1 MNKFKY
7 LQLVGTTIVLSP
19 LILLVAT
26 AFVYEMNQTDLVEI
40 TETEVVEVV
49 EKPKKDSVIVVK
61 EVVVE
66 KKETPPP
73 TPPKPIVKDTLPK
86 PVVETKDS
94 VEVKL
99 DTVKVKLDTTLKN

>member
-7 LQLVGTTIVLSP
+7 LQLVGTFIVFSP
-19 LILLVAT
+19 VILLTIT
-26 AFVYEMNQTDLVEI
+26 AFVYEMNHTELVEI
-40 TETEVVEVV
+40 AKTEVVEMV

-73 TPPKPIVKDTLPK
+73 PPPKPIVKDTLPK

>member
-7 LQLVGTTIVLSP
+7 LQWVGTTIVFSPVIALST
-19 LILLVAT
+19 T
-26 AFVYEMNQTDLVEI
+26 AFVYEIAQNESEDTI
-40 TETEVVEVV
+40 TTEVVEVKD
-49 EKPKKDSVIVVK
+49 ETKKDSVVK
-61 EVVVE
+61 EVVVQL
-66 KKETPPP
+66 KPTPPP
-73 TPPKPIVKDTLPK
+73 TPKPVVKDTLPK

>member
-7 LQLVGTTIVLSP
+7 LQLVGTTIVFSPIIALS
-19 LILLVAT
+19 AT
-26 AFVYEMNQTDLVEI
+26 AVIYEMKQIGSVEI

-49 EKPKKDSVIVVK
+49 ETPKKDSVVVVK
-61 EVVVE
+61 EVVVQP
-66 KKETPPP
+66 KPTPPP
-73 TPPKPIVKDTLPK
+73 TPKPVVKDTLPK

-99 DTVKVKLDTTLKN
+99 EDVKVKLDTTLKN

>member
-7 LQLVGTTIVLSP
+7 LQLVGTTIVFSPIIALST
-19 LILLVAT
+19 T
-26 AFVYEMNQTDLVEI
+26 AFVYEMKQMASVEI
-40 TETEVVEVV
+40 NETEVVEVV
-49 EKPKKDSVIVVK
+49 GVPKKDSVVVVK
-61 EVVVE
+61 EVVVQP
-66 KKETPPP
+66 KPTPP
-73 TPPKPIVKDTLPK
+73 TPKPVVKDTLPK

>member
-7 LQLVGTTIVLSP
+7 LQLVGTTIVFSPIIALST
-19 LILLVAT
+19 T
-26 AFVYEMNQTDLVEI
+26 AFVYKMNQMGSVEI
-40 TETEVVEVV
+40 TETEVVEVL

-61 EVVVE
+61 EVVVQP
-66 KKETPPP
+66 KP
-73 TPPKPIVKDTLPK
+73 TPTPKPVVKDTLPK

-99 DTVKVKLDTTLKN
+99 EDVKVKLDTTLKN